1 MKRIERIYGNRWAKV
16 VIPIVIALISIF
28 VLSKMAVSPAFHAKT
43 IEALDAKNAD
53 VMKLTAASTSIS
65 AAITLIP
72 GDVGLPIAE
81 RLMDLS
87 SWFILVICAIYIEK
101 YLLIITGFITF
112 VIFIPVSCVLYIA
125 NLFFKN
131 PVFHTIIK
139 KLITLG
145 IASFLAVPM
154 SVQISNMIENTYNYS
169 VENTVA
175 STSEITESLEEEAK
189 SFRISDMIA
198 NVKNGISGAVDKAT
212 TMMNQMIEYL
222 AVMIVT
228 SCVIPLSVLLFFI
241 WLVRMVCNVNISLP
255 NVKKLKIS
263 HYTSA
268 KKFYSPKNRDM

>member
-16 VIPIVIALISIF
+16 FIPIVIALISIF
-28 VLSKMAVSPAFHAKT
+28 VLSKIAVSPAFHAKT

-154 SVQISNMIENTYNYS
+154 S
-169 VENTVA
+169 
-175 STSEITESLEEEAK
+175 LEEEAK

-268 KKFYSPKNRDM
+268 KKLYSPKNRDM